1 MKLLSCLSFMLLL
14 TSFGTA
20 PEQAP
25 SNLNETY
32 CNPRFG
38 YCFTYDAAVF
48 NTIPEGI
55 NADGITITDP
65 TGLIT
70 LESYG
75 SFNPYKLDVATLLE
89 QNLGYLLRNT
99 PAKVRDI
106 TQYKSDNAYYVRI
119 ETDDAFIKQEMV
131 LYPFYFKVLTVE
143 VRREKKALLK
153 HIMESTRFEKDDAVV
168 IQG

>member
-1 MKLLSCLSFMLLL
+1 MKLLPCLSILLVL
-14 TSFGTA
+14 SSFEPQRAHA
-20 PEQAP
+20 PA
-25 SNLNETY
+25 SRIETY

-38 YCFTYDAAVF
+38 YCFTYDAAIF
-48 NTIPEGI
+48 NKIPEGI
-55 NADGITITDP
+55 NADGITITDQ

-89 QNLGYLLRNT
+89 QNLAYLLRNI
-99 PAKVRDI
+99 PATVRGI
-106 TQYKSDNAYYVRI
+106 TQYKNDKGYYVRI

-131 LYPFYFKVLTVE
+131 LNQFYFKVLTVE

-153 HIMESTRFEKDDAVV
+153 HVMESTRFQADDAVV